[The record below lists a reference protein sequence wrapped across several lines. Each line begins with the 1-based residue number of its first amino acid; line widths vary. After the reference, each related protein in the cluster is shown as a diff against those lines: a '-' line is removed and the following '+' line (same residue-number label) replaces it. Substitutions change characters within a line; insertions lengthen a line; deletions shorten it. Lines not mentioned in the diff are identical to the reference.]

1 MRSLFA
7 PWRYSYL
14 VQERSA
20 ADECIFC
27 TALSKGDGDDS
38 LLLYTATHNFVILNL
53 FPYNNGHLMVVP
65 KEHVSSPSASSS
77 ETRAEMMDLA
87 AACETVLRKEYHPDG
102 INLGMNLGRAAGAGI
117 ESHYHLHLVPRW
129 AGDTNFMAVTAETR
143 IIPEDLMQTRSRLR
157 SALRSLLGP
166 ERSGPHSA

>member
-14 VQERSA
+14 VQERLA

-27 TALSKGDGDDS
+27 AALSHADDERS
-38 LLLYTATHNFVILNL
+38 LLLYTAAHNFIILNL

-65 KEHVSSPSASSS
+65 KEHVSSPSASTSD
-77 ETRAEMMDLA
+77 TRAEMMDLA
-87 AACETVLRKEYHPDG
+87 AACETVLRSEYHPDG

-143 IIPEDLMQTRSRLR
+143 IIPEDLQQTRARLR

-166 ERSGPHSA
+166 ERSGAARA